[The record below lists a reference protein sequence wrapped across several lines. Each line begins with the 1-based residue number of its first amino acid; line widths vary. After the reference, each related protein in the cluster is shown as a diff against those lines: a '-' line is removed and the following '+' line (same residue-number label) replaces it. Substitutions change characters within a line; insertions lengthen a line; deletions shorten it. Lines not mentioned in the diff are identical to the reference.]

1 MDPFISP
8 REFLG
13 QRCRRCGEP
22 MAEHRLRPLHLAELP
37 DVPAAELLCPA
48 LLMLDLGARA
58 PAKPFVNE
66 GR

>member
-22 MAEHRLRPLHLAELP
+22 MAEHRLRPMHLAELP
-37 DVPAAELLCPA
+37 DVPAAEILCP
-48 LLMLDLGARA
+48 LLVLDLEARA
-58 PAKPFVNE
+58 PAQPFVNE

>member
-22 MAEHRLRPLHLAELP
+22 MAEHRLRPMHLSELP
-37 DVPAAELLCPA
+37 DVPAAEILCP
-48 LLMLDLGARA
+48 LLVLDLAESPDPSVYESER
-58 PAKPFVNE
+58 
-66 GR
+66 R